1 MAQAYGSAYLSTPNA
16 SSELPMYRSVS
27 ASTGSAS
34 GSVEAYQR
42 MAEEVAASAAQV
54 PPARRTLPS
63 PIPPYPCS
71 YAACPPRSGPA
82 RAGSALSAPGGPAGA
97 CRGRAAAGCAAPK
110 RTCRPGPGPAPV
122 NMCDRPHDGTGARW
136 GLAVAV
142 RRTVCLHAY
151 RAYLSVQPAAARQ
164 RRRARG
170 RQGQYWMAGEGA
182 RADAA
187 AGAGFTA
194 VDVNKGVE
202 TLRAA
207 IHGGAGPPREQLV
220 GILSQLL
227 REASGAQARARAP
240 APPTRPLAPCFA
252 DALLAPPR
260 HAAASVSVRW
270 ALKLFAQRLQA
281 DEPCVALCMALQGL
295 S

>member
-1 MAQAYGSAYLSTPNA
+1 
-16 SSELPMYRSVS
+16 
-27 ASTGSAS
+27 
-34 GSVEAYQR
+34 
-42 MAEEVAASAAQV
+42 
-54 PPARRTLPS
+54 
-63 PIPPYPCS
+63 
-71 YAACPPRSGPA
+71 
-82 RAGSALSAPGGPAGA
+82 
-97 CRGRAAAGCAAPK
+97 
-110 RTCRPGPGPAPV
+110 
-122 NMCDRPHDGTGARW
+122 
-136 GLAVAV
+136 
-142 RRTVCLHAY
+142 
-151 RAYLSVQPAAARQ
+151 
-164 RRRARG
+164 
-170 RQGQYWMAGEGA
+170 MAGEGA

-227 REASGAQARARAP
+227 REASGAQARGRAP